1 MTYALTP
8 TFHYNTIT
16 ESNVWFLYFLLDG
29 TFPLNWFSLLWRHF
43 KVLAN
48 VRNFYSPP
56 PLLVS
61 LLDIVSISLLP
72 IILFPEVP
80 LGRSLSLG
88 VSHSS
93 LLELS
98 AKGLIWLQLSKKRLP
113 FVPLWMLPIHLT
125 PHLHLLHF
133 YSTCSFLSISLTCV
147 EYLLEQFFLW
157 LVLFYTWCLDV
168 SCLVH
173 FN

>member
-1 MTYALTP
+1 MVSLFFIGWY
-8 TFHYNTIT
+8 
-16 ESNVWFLYFLLDG
+16 
-29 TFPLNWFSLLWRHF
+29 FPLNWFSLLWRHF
-43 KVLAN
+43 KVLVD
-48 VRNFYSPP
+48 VRNLYSPP
-56 PLLVS
+56 PLFVS
-61 LLDIVSISLLP
+61 LLDIMSISLLP
-72 IILFPEVP
+72 IISFPEVP

-98 AKGLIWLQLSKKRLP
+98 AKGRIRLQLSKRRLP
-113 FVPLWMLPIHLT
+113 FVLLWMLPIHFT
-125 PHLHLLHF
+125 SHLHLLHF

-168 SCLVH
+168 SCLIH